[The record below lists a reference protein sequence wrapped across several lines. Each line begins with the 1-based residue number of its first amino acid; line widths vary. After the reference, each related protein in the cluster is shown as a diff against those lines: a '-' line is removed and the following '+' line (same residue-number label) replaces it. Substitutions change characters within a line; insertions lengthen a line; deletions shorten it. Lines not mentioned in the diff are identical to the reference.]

1 MDYQPFDTTGFV
13 SRLRRLTQEMLAD
26 GDRAY
31 EEAGL
36 DFRTRLFP
44 IVYGLHRHGEL
55 TVNDLT
61 RLSGFSQPA
70 TSQTLKQLS
79 DSGYVTLAAGKD
91 GRERIAALTQEG
103 REMVDMLQPFWTQ
116 VRTALE
122 DVIAETHPN
131 FLAALESLERAL
143 EREPLI
149 DRIRKAGERIK
160 GSDVTVIPFTVAHR
174 DAFRDLNLEWLNTFF
189 EVEPYDEEQ
198 LSQPERILESG
209 GEIYMAELKGANGPE
224 IVGTGALYFQG
235 DGLYEISKMAVQ
247 PDIRGKGI
255 GARLMEK
262 LIQRFRERGGKRL
275 WLQTNNKLGP
285 ALKLYRRY
293 GFVEFMPVQKSKY
306 ARANVFM
313 EWRPQEAEAD

>member
-1 MDYQPFDTTGFV
+1 MLYQSFDTTGFV
-13 SRLRRLTQEMLAD
+13 SRLRRLTQGMLAD

-44 IVYGLHRHGEL
+44 IVYGLHRHDEL

-70 TSQTLKQLS
+70 TSQTLKQLA
-79 DSGYVTLAAGKD
+79 DSGHVTLSPGKD
-91 GRERIAALTQEG
+91 GRERVATLTQEG
-103 REMVDMLQPFWTQ
+103 REMVAMLQPFWNQ

-122 DVIAETHPN
+122 ELIAETNPN
-131 FLAALESLERAL
+131 FLEALESLERAL

-149 DRIRKAGERIK
+149 DRIHKAGARIK
-160 GSDVTVIPFTVAHR
+160 GSDVTLIPFTMAHR
-174 DAFRDLNLEWLNTFF
+174 NAFRDLNLEWLSTFF

-209 GEIYMAELKGANGPE
+209 GEIFMAELNGSSGPE

-235 DGLYEISKMAVQ
+235 NGLYEISKMAVR
-247 PDIRGKGI
+247 PDIRGMGI
-255 GARLMEK
+255 GARLMERM
-262 LIQRFRERGGKRL
+262 IQRFRERGGKRL
-275 WLQTNNKLGP
+275 WLQTNRKLGP

-293 GFVEFMPVQKSKY
+293 GFVEFTPTEKSKY

-313 EWRPQEAEAD
+313 EWQLQETDSP